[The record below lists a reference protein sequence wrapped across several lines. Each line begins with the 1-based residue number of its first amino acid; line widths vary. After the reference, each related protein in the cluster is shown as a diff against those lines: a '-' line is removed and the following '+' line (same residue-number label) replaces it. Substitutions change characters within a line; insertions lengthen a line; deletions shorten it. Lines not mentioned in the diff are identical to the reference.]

1 MKTIQVRVYG
11 LLLNANNEVLISDER
26 HRDMNF
32 TKFPGGGLEL
42 GEGVT
47 QALLREFQEECELKI
62 SRFELL
68 HVTEE
73 VVTSMFDGSQVIGI
87 YYRVFS
93 DDTLCKPIKTKLF
106 DFEQGSDQSFR
117 WVPANHLSAED
128 LTFEMDQKAWKR
140 IKAAL
145 FSQEY

>member
-11 LLLNANNEVLISDER
+11 IWVNAKKEVLISDER

-42 GEGVT
+42 GESVT
-47 QALLREFQEECELKI
+47 QALLREFQEECDI
-62 SRFELL
+62 HIIRFELL

-73 VVTSMFDGSQVIGI
+73 VVISQFDGSQVVGI

-106 DFEQGSDQSFR
+106 DFEHGSDQSFR
-117 WVPANHLSAED
+117 WVPVNQLSAD
-128 LTFEMDQKAWKR
+128 DFTFKMDQTAWKR
-140 IKAAL
+140 IQVAL
-145 FSQEY
+145 FSQ